1 MRRAILIL
9 ALSALSARAG
19 LTKLE
24 AISMLETGNNDSAVG
39 RAGEVSRFQI
49 MPRTWRSF
57 TSSQAYT
64 DKQMSAWVAD
74 QYLGLLETTFSH
86 RAGREPSDFDLY
98 VLWNAGPAYYE
109 RIGFSAARVHHL
121 IAERAQ
127 RFVNLR
133 QMDNG
138 PKSPAPQPMF
148 ALGLPFAPINLRQ
161 TPSLPNAASALNAGQ
176 LGQVKPQ
183 RPVN

>member
-1 MRRAILIL
+1 MCRAILIL
-9 ALSALSARAG
+9 ALSVLSARAG
-19 LTKLE
+19 LSKLE

-39 RAGEVSRFQI
+39 GAGEVSRYQI
-49 MPRTWRSF
+49 MPRTWRRF

-64 DKQMSAWVAD
+64 DKQLSTWVAE
-74 QYLGLLETTFSH
+74 QYLALLETSFCQ
-86 RAGREPSDFDLY
+86 RAGRGPSDFDRY

-109 RIGFSAARVHHL
+109 RVGFAAARVHPV

-127 RFVNLR
+127 RYVNLR

-138 PKSPAPQPMF
+138 PKPPAPQPMF
-148 ALGLPFAPINLRQ
+148 ALSLPIAPINLRQ
-161 TPSLPNAASALNAGQ
+161 TPSLPNAASDLNAGQ
-176 LGQVKPQ
+176 LGQAKAQ